1 MGRVWA
7 EHAIPKAEVGAADAG
22 AAAAPAALGEGEAAQ
37 ASRCQELEQ
46 KLAQQSR
53 EHAADATEL
62 SEQYEQ
68 LQAELRRQLEERLD
82 AQSRAHAG
90 EVSALSATC
99 EQLRLQLHAMHASA
113 GALAAAQPAGASAM
127 HREGLGRARAAQLSA
142 QLMTEHVAVAALRGE
157 VASSEHALLAQRQR
171 HAAELAAEQSVRA
184 QQTEQL
190 MAMHQAASA
199 LGSVASSQRSKDEE
213 VSAGLRRQIASAI

>member
-1 MGRVWA
+1 
-7 EHAIPKAEVGAADAG
+7 
-22 AAAAPAALGEGEAAQ
+22 
-37 ASRCQELEQ
+37 
-46 KLAQQSR
+46 
-53 EHAADATEL
+53 
-62 SEQYEQ
+62 
-68 LQAELRRQLEERLD
+68 
-82 AQSRAHAG
+82 
-90 EVSALSATC
+90 
-99 EQLRLQLHAMHASA
+99 MHASA
-113 GALAAAQPAGASAM
+113 GALAAAQPAGAGAM

-199 LGSVASSQRSKDEE
+199 LGSVASSAFTLWLHDTYDFMGIDTTAHSVLGVL
-213 VSAGLRRQIASAI
+213 VSFLAVFRTQQAYSRYWEGRGHLGSLGEHRCASPSRPQPLGTRPQTGPWPCGRRHE